1 MGVKMSSCVFCR
13 IISGE
18 IPAQKVFENEWT
30 LAFLDINPAS
40 KGHTLVVPKNHYE
53 FLSQI
58 PEVEYVSFMKDVQ
71 KILKAFTKYTDAVNV
86 LQNNGKDA
94 GQLVPH
100 VHIHIIPRRPGDG
113 IKIET
118 WRAHHDPD
126 LEKVQKVIQSLLKD

>member
-1 MGVKMSSCVFCR
+1 MTSCVFCR
-13 IISGE
+13 IITGE
-18 IPAQKVFENEWT
+18 IPSQKVYEDHET

-40 KGHTLVVPKNHYE
+40 KGHTLVIPKEHYE
-53 FLSQI
+53 FLSQM
-58 PEVEYVSFMKDVQ
+58 PEREYLSFMKSLQ
-71 KILKAFTKYTDAVNV
+71 KVTKALMKYTDGVNI

-100 VHIHIIPRRPGDG
+100 VHFHIIPRRPNDG

-118 WRAHHDPD
+118 WRTHQDPD